1 MANKH
6 SVARG
11 SYNHAQHGDPK
22 VRHAD
27 GCPGTIPDAQHV
39 AHGFEEGIGVLL
51 TPRNVLQEPEGKR
64 KGRRDREVWGELL
77 PSKTRKKGSA
87 ADKNGT
93 TDFPL
98 MDH

>member
-11 SYNHAQHGDPK
+11 SYNHTQHGDPK

-27 GCPGTIPDAQHV
+27 GCPGTITDAQHV

-51 TPRNVLQEPEGKR
+51 TPRNVLKEPEGKK
-64 KGRRDREVWGELL
+64 KGRRDRGGLGGVTA
-77 PSKTRKKGSA
+77 KQ
-87 ADKNGT
+87 DKEERLRGR
-93 TDFPL
+93 
-98 MDH
+98 